1 MVRRM
6 VLVPSYGETVNDVWI
21 DGAYYTRV
29 YLLCA
34 EHLRCV
40 PGDQL
45 LELALMNTPGV
56 RIMSDDEIALLR
68 ELSEGE
74 IDEQA
79 KKVESTP
86 T

>member
-1 MVRRM
+1 MVRRI
-6 VLVPSYGETVNDVWI
+6 VLVPSYGATANDVWI
-21 DGAYYTRV
+21 NGAYYTRV
-29 YLLCA
+29 YLLCG
-34 EHLRCV
+34 EHLRGV

-45 LELALMNTPGV
+45 LELALVDDPSV

-68 ELSEGE
+68 ELIGGE